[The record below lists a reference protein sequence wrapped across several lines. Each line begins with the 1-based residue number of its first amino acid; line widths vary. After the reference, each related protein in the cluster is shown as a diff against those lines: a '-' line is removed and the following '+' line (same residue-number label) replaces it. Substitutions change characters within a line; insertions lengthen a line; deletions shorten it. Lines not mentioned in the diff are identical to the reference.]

1 MGDCVSLHTVFLICF
16 WWQAELLFFFI
27 DPDRF
32 FMVWFPRRCDSKRNH
47 FLKFR
52 LSRCFCRWRRRRP
65 WVDRYPTRLLT
76 TSESWKSQLTFSMY
90 YTSVIDFKT
99 LESWNILSGCVF
111 CHFCCWGRRYFLLSI
126 PTDFFTILSP
136 WNCGKFSRAARIQ
149 VPKFVCFVSS
159 LCCSL
164 CLVFVPY
171 QKKKTNCLNL
181 PNFHPLQLFYVHGC
195 CCCSSDPT
203 DPFQNFG
210 ASKFALELTKFSE
223 LLFFNL
229 WSSERAGRA
238 ANENT

>member
-1 MGDCVSLHTVFLICF
+1 MKNRSNNSMGDCVSLHTVFLICF

-32 FMVWFPRRCDSKRNH
+32 FMVWFPRRCDSQRNH

-111 CHFCCWGRRYFLLSI
+111 CHFCCWGRRYFFVKHPDRFFHDFESLKLRKVQSGSTHPSPQVCVLCVQFMLFIMSCLCALS
-126 PTDFFTILSP
+126 
-136 WNCGKFSRAARIQ
+136 
-149 VPKFVCFVSS
+149 
-159 LCCSL
+159 
-164 CLVFVPY
+164 
-171 QKKKTNCLNL
+171 KKKN
-181 PNFHPLQLFYVHGC
+181 
-195 CCCSSDPT
+195 
-203 DPFQNFG
+203 
-210 ASKFALELTKFSE
+210 
-223 LLFFNL
+223 
-229 WSSERAGRA
+229 
-238 ANENT
+238 